1 MKIYNTLT
9 RQKETLKP
17 LKPGQ
22 ISLYSCGPTVY
33 HYYHIGNLR
42 NAVFNDT
49 LKRALIAAGFK
60 VEHVMNITDVGHLT
74 SDADTGEDKLQSK
87 AAEEGKTVW
96 EVTEFYTDAFMKDMD
111 QLNIIKPSSYVRAT
125 DRIEAQIKMVDK
137 LLEKGYAYKTEQAI
151 YFDVRKLDD
160 YGKLTGQK
168 LADKEVGAR
177 DDVVVDSQ
185 KRNPQD
191 FALWFFTVDHFKDHE
206 MHWASPWG
214 EGFPGWHLECSA
226 IIESELGETID
237 IHTGGVDHIG
247 THHTNEIAQSEAA
260 HGKPL
265 ATYWVHNEFL
275 MVDGSKISK
284 SLKNG
289 YRLDDLVDKGFDPM
303 TLRLLFLQSHY
314 RSQQNFSFESLEGA
328 QNLLKRFRAWA
339 DWQFQDG
346 ASTLSD
352 DVFRSYYD
360 QLVEKFR
367 DDLNTPQALSVF
379 STLVDY
385 SDTENALPTP
395 EQVADIDRLFGLQ
408 LDKRGDI
415 NEEQKA
421 VIAEREG
428 ARAAKDYEAA
438 DKARDSLS
446 EEGIFIDDTPNGP
459 RWYREG

>member
-1 MKIYNTLT
+1 MKIHNTLT

-17 LKPGQ
+17 LKPGH
-22 ISLYSCGPTVY
+22 ISFYSCGPTVY

-60 VEHVMNITDVGHLT
+60 VDHVMNITDVGHLS
-74 SDADTGEDKLQSK
+74 SDADTGEDKLQSR

-96 EVTEFYTDAFMKDMD
+96 EVAQFYTDAFMKDMGR
-111 QLNIIKPSSYVRAT
+111 LNVIDPSSYVKAT
-125 DRIEAQIKMVDK
+125 DRIDAQIKMVET
-137 LLEKGYAYKTEQAI
+137 LLVKGYAYKTDQAV

-168 LADKEVGAR
+168 LSDKEVGVR
-177 DDVVVDSQ
+177 DEVVVDSE

-191 FALWFFTVDHFKDHE
+191 FALWFFTVGHFKDHE
-206 MHWASPWG
+206 MRWSSPWG

-265 ATYWVHNEFL
+265 ANYWMHNEFL

-289 YRLDDLVDKGFDPM
+289 YRLDELIEKGYDPLA
-303 TLRLLFLQSHY
+303 LRLLFLQSHY
-314 RSQQNFSFESLEGA
+314 RTQQNFTFEGLEAA
-328 QNLLKRFRAWA
+328 QNLLKRFRAWS

-346 ASTLSD
+346 ASTLAD
-352 DVFRSYYD
+352 DVFGEYYE
-360 QLVEKFR
+360 QIVEQFK
-367 DDLNTPQALSVF
+367 DDLNTPQAIATFNS
-379 STLVDY
+379 LVDHC
-385 SDTENALPTP
+385 DNQNALPTSSQVSEI
-395 EQVADIDRLFGLQ
+395 EQLFGLQ
-408 LDKRGDI
+408 LDQRTDI
-415 NEEQKA
+415 SEEQKA

-428 ARAAKDYEAA
+428 ARKAKDYEAS
-438 DKARDSLS
+438 DKARKKLAD
-446 EEGIFIDDTPNGP
+446 EGITVEDTEAGP
-459 RWYREG
+459 RWSRA

>member
-17 LKPGQ
+17 LKPGH

-49 LKRALIAAGFK
+49 LKRGLIASGFK
-60 VEHVMNITDVGHLT
+60 VDHVMNITDVGHLS

-96 EVTEFYTDAFMKDMD
+96 EVAEYYTDAFMKDMD
-111 QLNIIKPSSYVRAT
+111 RLNVIKPREYVRAT
-125 DRIEAQIKMVDK
+125 DRIKAQIHMVGQ
-137 LLEKGYAYKTEQAI
+137 LLSKGYAYKTDQAV
-151 YFDVRKLDD
+151 YFDVHKLED

-168 LADKEVGAR
+168 LSDKEIGAR

-191 FALWFFTVDHFKDHE
+191 FALWFFTIGHFKDHE
-206 MHWASPWG
+206 MHWSSPWG

-247 THHTNEIAQSEAA
+247 THHTNEIAQSEAV

-265 ATYWVHNEFL
+265 ANYWVHNEFL
-275 MVDGSKISK
+275 MVDGYKISK

-289 YRLDDLVDKGFDPM
+289 YRLDEIIDKGFDSM
-303 TLRLLFLQSHY
+303 ALRLLFLQSHY
-314 RSQQNFSFESLEGA
+314 RSQQNFTFEALEAA
-328 QNLLKRFRAWA
+328 QNLLKRIRAWA
-339 DWQFQDG
+339 DLQFQDG

-352 DVFRSYYD
+352 DLFQGFLERM
-360 QLVEKFR
+360 VEQIK
-367 DDLNTPQALSVF
+367 DDLNTPLTLSTF
-379 STLVDY
+379 SSLIDHC
-385 SDTENALPTP
+385 DTENSLPTSS
-395 EQVADIDRLFGLQ
+395 QVAQVEQLFGLQ
-408 LDKRGDI
+408 LDHRIDI
-415 NEEQKA
+415 SEEQLA

-428 ARAAKDYEAA
+428 ARTVKDFATADEA
-438 DKARDSLS
+438 RNSLAS
-446 EEGIFIDDTPNGP
+446 QGITIEDTEAGP
-459 RWYREG
+459 RWSRI